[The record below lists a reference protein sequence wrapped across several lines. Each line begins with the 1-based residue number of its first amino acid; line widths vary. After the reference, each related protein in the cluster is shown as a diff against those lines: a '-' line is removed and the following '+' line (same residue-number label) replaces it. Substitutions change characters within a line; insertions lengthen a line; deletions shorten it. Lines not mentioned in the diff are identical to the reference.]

1 MIELLRR
8 LVTHGVKLVLNVAS
22 SLTGCSRRFSNTRM
36 GFTMG
41 STVRNMVLVIV
52 GGRARS
58 IDGNVAGHRS
68 CYDVLVQ

>member
-1 MIELLRR
+1 
-8 LVTHGVKLVLNVAS
+8 
-22 SLTGCSRRFSNTRM
+22 
-36 GFTMG
+36 MG

-68 CYDVLVQ
+68 FQGLHFTSVNKSLKEIFQQLS

>member
-1 MIELLRR
+1 MFEDCLIAF
-8 LVTHGVKLVLNVAS
+8 VDDQFQVS
-22 SLTGCSRRFSNTRM
+22 SATFLTIYLRFSNTTM
-36 GFTMG
+36 GFTMA